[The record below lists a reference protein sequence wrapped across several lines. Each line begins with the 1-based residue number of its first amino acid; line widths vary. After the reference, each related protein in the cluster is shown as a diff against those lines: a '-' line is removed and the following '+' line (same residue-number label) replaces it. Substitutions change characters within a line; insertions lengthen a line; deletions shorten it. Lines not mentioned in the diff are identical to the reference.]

1 MSIIAI
7 DYGKSKCGYAIGSLF
22 VSESGTLK
30 TSEIMKKVNN
40 YEKVVLGLP
49 LSMSGNYS
57 TQTFEVI
64 KFALTLKK
72 MNKEVLL
79 IDERMTT
86 RMAKVFDKK
95 DDDRFS
101 AEQLLLE
108 FIQSP
113 SGVIEFKIK
122 DVLEPK
128 HLSCDFALFIES
140 PYLEN
145 YSIQNGIGYTKDAYI
160 AYTLFKRGFFV
171 YRVWNDFEQALTTLE
186 KSPDLVIIDEE
197 NRQLMSNLI
206 LNNVPIEV
214 TRLVVK

>member
-101 AEQLLLE
+101 AEQLLFE

-113 SGVIEFKIK
+113 SRVIEFKIK

-128 HLSCDFALFIES
+128 YLSCDFALFIES

-171 YRVWNDFEQALTTLE
+171 YRVWNDFEQAITTLE

-197 NRQLMSNLI
+197 NRQLISNLI